1 MSLLVTKLTLRISA
15 DADNILELEMSLEPR
30 ISLIVTYTDIAD
42 YMLIEEAKKVNI
54 VLPVYLR
61 MLNVAPSSR
70 EEKTRK

>member
-15 DADNILELEMSLEPR
+15 DAENILELEMSLEPR

-42 YMLIEEAKKVNI
+42 ILIEETKKVNI